1 MKSIELK
8 GTVREKVGK
17 GNSKKIRISEAV
29 PCVLYGGKEYAFFS
43 VIEKDLKGILY
54 TPNVYLIDLNIDGKK
69 KKAKIQDLQFHPV
82 TDRVLH
88 IDFYEVDEDKKIV
101 IEIPVRVEGNSIGVK
116 EGGKLIQDKR
126 KLKVRGLVKNLP
138 DEIILDVTSLVL
150 GKSIMIG
157 DIVRKNI
164 EFLDLKTS
172 PVVSVKMTRVARG
185 VAETPTTGAS
195 AATPAV
201 AAVAAVTPAK
211 K

>member
-17 GNSKKIRISEAV
+17 SNSKKIRAGEAV

-43 VIEKDLKGILY
+43 VIEKDLKEILY

-88 IDFYEVDEDKKIV
+88 IDFFEVEATKKIV

-116 EGGKLIQDKR
+116 EGGKLIQDRR
-126 KLKVRGLVKNLP
+126 KLKVRGLVKDLP
-138 DEIILDVTSLVL
+138 DEIVIDVTNLVL
-150 GKSIMIG
+150 GKSTMVG
-157 DIVRKNI
+157 DLVGKHI
-164 EFLDLKTS
+164 EFLDLKSS
-172 PVVSVKMTRVARG
+172 PVVSVKMTRAARG
-185 VAETPTTGAS
+185 TAETATPGA
-195 AATPAV
+195 ATATATPA
-201 AAVAAVTPAK
+201 AAPVK